1 MWFIDGHAQAIR
13 TNYIQ
18 NKADKQQLFSRYYI
32 FHCLSLPIFHFYV
45 VRNMNITAPVWKWL
59 SGLPAFVMLTVSTS
73 TRFHARH
80 PSCVHLHQKPMDDM
94 LYILGVIQT
103 TGPAV
108 NNLTCLLWAISYNK
122 WPPEVHILYYLS
134 VLNMDQAVWPMN
146 TTTFPWTVQ
155 ALLLQVSGLFHALV
169 NISV

>member
-1 MWFIDGHAQAIR
+1 MVMLKPSGQITSKIKQISNSCLVAI
-13 TNYIQ
+13 
-18 NKADKQQLFSRYYI
+18 I
-32 FHCLSLPIFHFYV
+32 FFTAYHCLFFTFMLSETWTLLHLYGSG
-45 VRNMNITAPVWKWL
+45 L